1 MCGGVAWTG
10 SVVSRVGSTGMEGR
24 TKRRSVVVV
33 VVVVAASGGIAGV
46 RTHCQGPD
54 PPLITV
60 RGWAQDSV
68 RPRGPYIS
76 HTLLPPA
83 RTLARDSLSSSECP

>member
-1 MCGGVAWTG
+1 MMWAG
-10 SVVSRVGSTGMEGR
+10 SVVVQVERGSMEG
-24 TKRRSVVVV
+24 TVVGPRRSVVVV
-33 VVVVAASGGIAGV
+33 VASGGIAGV
-46 RTHCQGPD
+46 GTHSQGPD

-83 RTLARDSLSSSECP
+83 RTLARDSLSPSECP